1 MTLYTVMDFFV
12 LLLYLMDY
20 ILIALTSLLASALT
34 FFSGFGL
41 NTLLLPVFALFF
53 PLDIAI
59 SLTAVVHVLNNCF
72 KLGLIGKHTHWN
84 TVLYFGIP
92 ALIASFVGAYMLTQ
106 ISQTKPLYTYNIS
119 GRTFTITWIKTITGV
134 LILVFMAMESI
145 PRLKK
150 LSVSPRWIPFG
161 GLLSGFF
168 GGLSGHQGALRSVF
182 LVRLTMEK
190 KMYVATGA
198 SIAFMIDI
206 ARLTVYGQN
215 TLSYTVFRENL
226 FILLIAVTSAF
237 TGAFIGNFYLK
248 KMTYTHI
255 QKIVIIFLSIIA
267 SGLIVG
273 II

>member
-1 MTLYTVMDFFV
+1 MIAYTIVDFFV
-12 LLLYLMDY
+12 LLLYIMDY

-41 NTLLLPVFALFF
+41 NTLLMPVFALFF

-72 KLGLIGKHTHWN
+72 KLGLIGKYTQWN
-84 TVLYFGIP
+84 TVFYFGLP
-92 ALIASFVGAYMLTQ
+92 ALVASFAGAYILIEIT
-106 ISQTKPLYTYNIS
+106 QTKPLYTYNIS
-119 GRTFTITWIKTITGV
+119 SRTFTITWIKMITGS
-134 LILVFMAMESI
+134 LVFIFMAMEGV
-145 PRLKK
+145 PKFKK
-150 LSVSPRWIPFG
+150 FSVSTRWIPFG

-215 TLSYTVFRENL
+215 ILSYTVLRENI
-226 FILLIAVTSAF
+226 FILLVAVTSAF
-237 TGAFIGNFYLK
+237 AGAGIGNFYLK
-248 KMTYTHI
+248 KMTYKHI
-255 QKIVIIFLSIIA
+255 QKLVTLFLIVIA
-267 SGLIVG
+267 MGLMIG
-273 II
+273 IL